1 MTGGG
6 VSVWPVFVTD
16 KNQKSAYDVIV
27 VGSGAGGGQ
36 SAYTLCMD
44 GAKVLMLE
52 AGRKYVPESETPMF
66 QTPDLAP
73 LAGVG
78 TPEKPFG
85 FYDATVDGGWQVPG
99 EPYARASE
107 EDAGRFEW
115 WRARMLGGRT
125 NHWGRISL
133 RNGPYDFKPK
143 TRDGLGIDWPI
154 SYEDIAPYYDKVE
167 LLIGVYGSN
176 EGLENTP
183 NSSPG
188 CLLPPPKPLVSDL
201 LVAQRA
207 KRLGIP
213 VIPGHRAVLTQP
225 LDFKESPGRLH
236 PGNPNA
242 QRIIAADMQKRAA
255 CLWATSCGRG
265 CSIRANYQSTTVHLP
280 PALASG
286 NLDIRTDAMVYEVT
300 LGRDGRANGVSF
312 VDRTSG
318 KHRHVAARV
327 VVLAASACESV
338 RILLNS
344 KSARFPDGLGNSSG
358 KVGRYLMDT
367 VGSSVSGQ
375 IPLLENL
382 PPLNEDAAD
391 GHQMYVPW
399 WLYQEQ
405 HAGKLGF
412 ARGYHIEFGGGK
424 RMPDHGTGAG
434 LEWLTGGSYGAKFK
448 QDVRRYYG
456 SFVGFAGRGEMIP
469 NDQSYCE
476 IDPAMKDKWGIPVLR
491 FHWQWSDHEMRQ
503 AAHMQRTFADII
515 EAMGGRVHGTVQ
527 TDGAKAIAPGGSI
540 IHEVGGAIMGSD
552 PKSSVTNAWGQTWD
566 IDNLIVADGGVF
578 ASNADKNPTLTI
590 MALAWRASD
599 HILERMRRKE
609 L

>member
-1 MTGGG
+1 MA
-6 VSVWPVFVTD
+6 VFVTE
-16 KNQKSAYDVIV
+16 KNQRSAYDVIV
-27 VGSGAGGGQ
+27 VGSGAAGGQ

-52 AGRKYVPESETPMF
+52 AGRKYEPEAETPMF

-73 LAGVG
+73 LGGAG

-85 FYDATVDGGWQVPG
+85 FYDATVDGGWEVPG
-99 EPYARASE
+99 EPYLRASE
-107 EDAGRFEW
+107 EDGGRFEW

-133 RNGPYDFKPK
+133 RNGPYDFKPRS
-143 TRDGLGIDWPI
+143 RDGLGFDWPI
-154 SYEDIAPYYDKVE
+154 AYEDVAPYYDKVE

-213 VIPGHRAVLTQP
+213 AIPGHRAVLTRP
-225 LDFKESPGRLH
+225 LDAAHSPARLH
-236 PGNPNA
+236 PGNARA
-242 QRIIAADMQKRAA
+242 QQIIALDMRKRAA

-265 CSIRANYQSTTVHLP
+265 CAIRANYQSTTVHLP

-286 NLDIRTDAMVYEVT
+286 NLDIRTDAMAYEVT
-300 LGRDGRANGVSF
+300 LGRNGRANGVSF
-312 VDRTSG
+312 IDRTSG
-318 KHRHVAARV
+318 KHRHAAARV
-327 VVLAASACESV
+327 VILAASACESV

-344 KSARFPDGLGNSSG
+344 KSARFPNGLANSSG

-367 VGSSVSGQ
+367 VGSAVNGQ

-391 GHQMYVPW
+391 GHQLYVPW
-399 WLYQEQ
+399 WLYQQQ
-405 HAGKLGF
+405 HAGKLDF

-424 RMPDHGTGAG
+424 RMPDHGTAAG
-434 LEWLTGGSYGAKFK
+434 MEWLTGGSYGAKFK

-469 NDQSYCE
+469 NDRSYCE
-476 IDPAMKDKWGIPVLR
+476 IDPDIKDKWGIPVLR
-491 FHWQWSDHEMRQ
+491 FHWEWSDHERRQ

-552 PKSSVTNAWGQTWD
+552 PTTSVTNPWSQTWD
-566 IDNLIVADGGVF
+566 VDNLIVADGAVF

-609 L
+609 V